1 MASKQGYSADLKNY
15 LDKRLRIK
23 LNANRIVTGKL
34 RGYDQFMNLVLE
46 EAVQINSN
54 TDNNNENEDLGTIM
68 IRGNSIILWE
78 CLDLIPNK
86 EIILYFFI

>member
-54 TDNNNENEDLGTIM
+54 NENNNNENEDLGTIM
-68 IRGNSIILWE
+68 IRGNSVILWE

-86 EIILYFFI
+86 

>member
-46 EAVQINSN
+46 EA
-54 TDNNNENEDLGTIM
+54 
-68 IRGNSIILWE
+68 
-78 CLDLIPNK
+78 K
-86 EIILYFFI
+86 

>member
-23 LNANRIVTGKL
+23 LNANRIITGKL

-46 EAVQINSN
+46 EAVQIINSEN
-54 TDNNNENEDLGTIM
+54 SNENEDLGTIM
-68 IRGNSIILWE
+68 IRGNSVILWE

-86 EIILYFFI
+86 

>member
-23 LNANRIVTGKL
+23 LNANRIITGKL

-46 EAVQINSN
+46 EAVQINNSEN
-54 TDNNNENEDLGTIM
+54 SNENEDLGTIM
-68 IRGNSIILWE
+68 IRGNSVILWE

-86 EIILYFFI
+86 

>member
-1 MASKQGYSADLKNY
+1 
-15 LDKRLRIK
+15 
-23 LNANRIVTGKL
+23 
-34 RGYDQFMNLVLE
+34 MNLVLE

-68 IRGNSIILWE
+68 IRGNSVILWE

-86 EIILYFFI
+86 

>member
-23 LNANRIVTGKL
+23 LNANRIITGKL

-46 EAVQINSN
+46 EAVQINNSEN
-54 TDNNNENEDLGTIM
+54 SNENEDLGTIM
-68 IRGNSIILWE
+68 IRGNSVVLGE

-86 EIILYFFI
+86 

>member
-23 LNANRIVTGKL
+23 LNANRIITGKL

-46 EAVQINSN
+46 EAIQINSN
-54 TDNNNENEDLGTIM
+54 NENNNNENEDLGTIM
-68 IRGNSIILWE
+68 IRGNSVILWE

-86 EIILYFFI
+86 

>member
-23 LNANRIVTGKL
+23 LNANRIITGKL

-46 EAVQINSN
+46 EAAQINNSEN
-54 TDNNNENEDLGTIM
+54 ANENEDLGTIM
-68 IRGNSIILWE
+68 IRGNSVILWE

-86 EIILYFFI
+86 